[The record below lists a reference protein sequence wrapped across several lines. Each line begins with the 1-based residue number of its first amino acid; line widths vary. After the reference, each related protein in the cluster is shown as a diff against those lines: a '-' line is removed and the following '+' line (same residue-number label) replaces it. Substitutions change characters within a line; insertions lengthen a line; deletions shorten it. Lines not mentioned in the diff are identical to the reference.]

1 MIQNFLYK
9 KILEK
14 FSTVAIGNLIQMA
27 ITFFITIYI
36 SKNLS
41 LSDYGIYTII
51 LTSIGLLS
59 LTVDPILNPYFLR
72 EASKEYNL
80 SKEIGKSLAISLS
93 IMTFIL
99 VIIFLIKERAP
110 FNQIIFEKKI
120 ILNLIIIFLSIF
132 ILDISKIINRIES
145 KFYNYS
151 AILIIDKVLLFSSI
165 ITISYISDN
174 NIIINSIKLYSYSL
188 FFFALFN
195 LAIIINKFKLIRPNI
210 LEIKIFFKSI
220 FFVYISTGIYF
231 FISYE
236 YFILIL
242 ANKFINNELIGVI
255 GLSYFFSNFIFF
267 FIFWVEQTFSPRL
280 IFIID
285 SNNENKKIINKY
297 IEIFMNFNIN
307 LISFGFSIFLLL
319 LQKTN
324 IISLINNDVINY
336 LNFFILFIF
345 ISISKSLDTL
355 LGIIIAGLRIE
366 KHTIFTHFFRLIVLL
381 IAYKYLNDLSLLI
394 LIFIFVAILQ
404 NLYFILYVYYIKRI
418 FNKRLITLIAIIM
431 SVFLSY
437 FFNLDKIFILLSTA
451 LLSLNI
457 YQLFYYFKKY
467 KRYIQNIFT

>member
-27 ITFFITIYI
+27 ITFLITIYI

-59 LTVDPILNPYFLR
+59 LTLDPILNPYFLR

-93 IMTFIL
+93 FITFIL
-99 VIIFLIKERAP
+99 VIIFLIKDRLP
-110 FNQIIFEKKI
+110 FNQMMFEKKI
-120 ILNLIIIFLSIF
+120 ILNLIIVFISIF

-145 KFYNYS
+145 KFHNYS
-151 AILIIDKVLLFSSI
+151 AILIIDKVLLLSSI
-165 ITISYISDN
+165 LTISYISD
-174 NIIINSIKLYSYSL
+174 NIIINSIKLYSYSIL
-188 FFFALFN
+188 IFALFN
-195 LAIIINKFKLIRPNI
+195 LVIIMKKFNLIRPNI
-210 LEIKIFFKSI
+210 IEIKVFFKSI
-220 FFVYISTGIYF
+220 FFVYVSTGIYF

-267 FIFWVEQTFSPRL
+267 FIFWIEQTFSPRL

-285 SNNENKKIINKY
+285 SNNDDKKILNKY
-297 IEIFMNFNIN
+297 IDIFMNFNIN
-307 LISFGFSIFLLL
+307 LISFGFCIILLL

-324 IISLINNDVINY
+324 ILILISNDVINY

-366 KHTIFTHFFRLIVLL
+366 KHTIFTHFLRLIVLL
-381 IAYKYLNDLSLLI
+381 IAYEYLNDLSLLI
-394 LIFIFVAILQ
+394 LIFVFVAILQ
-404 NLYFILYVYYIKRI
+404 NLYFIFYLYFIKGI
-418 FNKRLITLIAIIM
+418 LNKKLITLIAIIANI
-431 SVFLSY
+431 FLSY
-437 FFNLDKIFILLSTA
+437 FFSLDKIFLLLTVT
-451 LLSLNI
+451 LLLLNI
-457 YQLFYYFKKY
+457 YQLFDYY
-467 KRYIQNIFT
+467 KRYKKYIQNIFN